1 MNTEDRIRKAA
12 EMMGFVNEYEFKF
25 FIKKYCLLQYLEKLN
40 EIQKLINDIEDIEIL
55 KTIQKNVKEKI
66 NEVNKKSHIK

>member
-1 MNTEDRIRKAA
+1 LNIEDRVKKAA
-12 EMMGFVNEYEFKF
+12 EMMGFINEYEFKF

-55 KTIQKNVKEKI
+55 RTIQKNVKEKI
-66 NEVNKKSHIK
+66 NEVKKSHIK